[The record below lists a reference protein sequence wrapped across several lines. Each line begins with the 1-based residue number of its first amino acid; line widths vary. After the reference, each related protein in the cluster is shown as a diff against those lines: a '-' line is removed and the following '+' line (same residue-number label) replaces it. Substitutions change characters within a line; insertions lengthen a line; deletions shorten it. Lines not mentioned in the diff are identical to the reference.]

1 MITRLVSYYT
11 KITLYQTQ
19 TSYLWR
25 RPWLCGS
32 WWPTG
37 LGGGGRGPDMHCQCW
52 HRHRTL
58 VPCVLSPRIKWVFVS
73 LQTFGEPLIKTACT
87 LYCDASSR
95 GVSFNEAIA
104 MQICFFFQN
113 HLSSELI
120 SFSCSTGLRFYVN
133 VNVNCFQHTHRYTF
147 VMFAFN
153 IYNSTY
159 ARYVN
164 LWYEP
169 PAMCDDICGMGLLL
183 TEEVALLCWPRHLIN
198 RG

>member
-1 MITRLVSYYT
+1 MITRLVSYYK

-19 TSYLWR
+19 TAYLWR

-58 VPCVLSPRIKWVFVS
+58 VPCVLSARIKWVFVS

-95 GVSFNEAIA
+95 GVSFNEAISDVD
-104 MQICFFFQN
+104 MCFFWALIWYWD
-113 HLSSELI
+113 HLKNFIAEIPQGPLEMSIGTIWVTQKRSQ
-120 SFSCSTGLRFYVN
+120 G
-133 VNVNCFQHTHRYTF
+133 
-147 VMFAFN
+147 
-153 IYNSTY
+153 
-159 ARYVN
+159 
-164 LWYEP
+164 P
-169 PAMCDDICGMGLLL
+169 PA
-183 TEEVALLCWPRHLIN
+183 
-198 RG
+198 RGFWLF